1 MESNVNQI
9 FEYFEED
16 NISWKEV
23 YEKIPKL
30 LKIIQQI
37 LEKKSENNEENI
49 SIQEF
54 IKDLDLGI
62 KADEPYIMQDSDFDD
77 INFYKYILK
86 TSIYYLK
93 QDNINSIINKLNP
106 SVFKH
111 LIDLCAII
119 QRILKEEKNY
129 EKRDVKYYIYHIVNA
144 FSDIDNKLELDFK
157 FLKCGVELLLKA
169 YNINNYDEYFSK
181 KAKVEIRRNFC
192 HSLKNLLTSVQQ
204 YMIHKKYLEDENKK
218 ETIDNI
224 HKLIDRT
231 RNLSDYETDIK
242 FLQNVNSILNDLL
255 NSLNNEDDF
264 KCIYNF
270 IFSFKGNIPKNLND
284 FYYSIFCFDYI
295 NTHEKYKKKLEQFI
309 ITEQF
314 RSDFSIN
321 CICDQVTKDSFLK
334 YMYQF
339 KKNKNMYFKLLSGTN
354 SNKKYF
360 EELLKDKKFRDKI
373 INFYSSQSIKNF
385 INERCNN
392 KEKDKLIEKLPYLLD
407 LMKKDDFWKQIM
419 LFPMSKNKMASV
431 ENYLRIVINTEYV
444 KYHEASEENKKAIT
458 NLLLFELL
466 IHEIFHFFRRLIF
479 LGKKAKEVI
488 KSQNS
493 YDKKNKTENE
503 KKQSG
508 EIGKRLIRYVFNVDT
523 IISISYKAGLIFQG
537 LTLKDEKEIESLK
550 TILSNEDTSK
560 ATFSVTEIYGI
571 THPIHDCRD
580 YYCENSC

>member
-16 NISWKEV
+16 NISWNEV

-224 HKLIDRT
+224 HKLIDKT
-231 RNLSDYETDIK
+231 
-242 FLQNVNSILNDLL
+242 
-255 NSLNNEDDF
+255 F
-264 KCIYNF
+264 K
-270 IFSFKGNIPKNLND
+270 
-284 FYYSIFCFDYI
+284 
-295 NTHEKYKKKLEQFI
+295 
-309 ITEQF
+309 
-314 RSDFSIN
+314 
-321 CICDQVTKDSFLK
+321 
-334 YMYQF
+334 
-339 KKNKNMYFKLLSGTN
+339 
-354 SNKKYF
+354 
-360 EELLKDKKFRDKI
+360 
-373 INFYSSQSIKNF
+373 
-385 INERCNN
+385 
-392 KEKDKLIEKLPYLLD
+392 
-407 LMKKDDFWKQIM
+407 
-419 LFPMSKNKMASV
+419 
-431 ENYLRIVINTEYV
+431 
-444 KYHEASEENKKAIT
+444 
-458 NLLLFELL
+458 
-466 IHEIFHFFRRLIF
+466 
-479 LGKKAKEVI
+479 
-488 KSQNS
+488 
-493 YDKKNKTENE
+493 
-503 KKQSG
+503 
-508 EIGKRLIRYVFNVDT
+508 
-523 IISISYKAGLIFQG
+523 
-537 LTLKDEKEIESLK
+537 
-550 TILSNEDTSK
+550 
-560 ATFSVTEIYGI
+560 
-571 THPIHDCRD
+571 
-580 YYCENSC
+580 